1 MDFKFSDEQ
10 LAQKKEY
17 EDFFREEMEKAPPAI
32 AQGGDSIYNSDEAWE
47 FNRYMAKRLVEKGW
61 LTMAWPKEY
70 GGMDASIMD
79 QMIFSEVQTTFGA
92 PGIDAFGVKMFAPT
106 LMLYA
111 TDEQKARLLPPISSA
126 EVVYCQGWSEP
137 DAGSD
142 LATVRT
148 LAVKDGDYYVINGQK
163 LWTTGGHRAD
173 HMFALVRTD
182 PNEKRSKGLSV
193 FNIDMSIPGVEVR
206 PIKFL
211 NGAHIYNEV
220 FLTDVRVPES
230 DLIGPKDEGWQLTR
244 ATMNFERS
252 GIAGFVSAKKTIDML
267 IRYMKTTKRR
277 GKFLSE
283 DTDLRR
289 RLAKLYAEAQA
300 GIALCYRIGWNQET
314 GGLAI
319 APHAA
324 SESKVYGSEVG
335 QRLYNL
341 GTEIL
346 GLFAPLAHSDYA
358 QLEGKMIEGYQ
369 SILISTISAGTSEIQ
384 RNIIA
389 WAGAELPRFK

>member
-1 MDFKFSDEQ
+1 MDFKLTDEQ
-10 LAQKKEY
+10 IAKKKEY
-17 EDFFREEMEKAPPAI
+17 EVFFREEMKKAPPGFGE
-32 AQGGDSIYNSDEAWE
+32 GGESIYDVDEAWE
-47 FNRYMAKRLVEKGW
+47 FNLYMAKRLVEKGW

-70 GGMDASIMD
+70 GGQDASIMD

-92 PGIDAFGVKMFAPT
+92 PGVDAFGVKMFAPT

-111 TDEQKARLLPPISSA
+111 NEEQKKRLLPPISKA

-142 LATVRT
+142 LATVKT

-182 PNEKRSKGLSV
+182 PDEKRSKGLSV

-206 PIKFL
+206 PIAFL
-211 NGAHIYNEV
+211 NGSHIYNEV
-220 FLTDVRVPES
+220 FLTDVRVHES
-230 DLIGPKDEGWQLTR
+230 ELIGPKDEGWQLTR

-252 GIAGFVSAKKTIDML
+252 GIAGFVAAKQTIEKL
-267 IRYMKTTKRR
+267 VRYMKTTKRG
-277 GKFLSE
+277 GKYLIE
-283 DTDLRR
+283 DTELRR
-289 RLAKLYAEAQA
+289 RLAKLYAETEA
-300 GIALCYRIGWNQET
+300 GLALCYRIAWNQET

-324 SESKVYGSEVG
+324 SESKVYGSEVR
-335 QRLYNL
+335 QRMFNL

-346 GLFAPLAHSDYA
+346 GLFGPLAHSDWA
-358 QLEGKMIEGYQ
+358 KLGGGMIEGYQ
-369 SILISTISAGTSEIQ
+369 TVLVATVSAGTSEIQ

>member
-1 MDFKFSDEQ
+1 MDFEFSDEQ
-10 LAQKKEY
+10 VALKKEY
-17 EDFFREEMEKAPPAI
+17 EDFFREEMKKAPPAI
-32 AQGGDSIYNSDEAWE
+32 AQGGDSIYDSDEAWE
-47 FNRYMAKRLVEKGW
+47 FNRYMSKRLVEKGW

-70 GGMDASIMD
+70 GGLDASIMD

-92 PGIDAFGVKMFAPT
+92 PGIDVFGVKMFAPT

-111 TDEQKARLLPPISSA
+111 TDEQKTRLLPPISSA

-142 LATVRT
+142 LATVQT

-211 NGAHIYNEV
+211 NNAHIYNEV
-220 FLTDVRVPES
+220 FLTDVRVHES
-230 DLIGPKDEGWQLTR
+230 ELIGPKDEGWQLTR

-252 GIAGFVSAKKTIDML
+252 GIAGFVSAKKNIEML
-267 IRYMKTTKRR
+267 VRYMKKTKRA
-277 GKFLSE
+277 GKLLTE

-346 GLFAPLAHSDYA
+346 GLFGPLAHSDYA
-358 QLEGKMIEGYQ
+358 HLEGKMIEGYQ
-369 SILISTISAGTSEIQ
+369 SILIATISAGTSEIQ

>member
-1 MDFKFSDEQ
+1 MDFKLSDEQ
-10 LAQKKEY
+10 LALKKEY
-17 EDFFREEMEKAPPAI
+17 EDFFREEMKKAPPAI

-61 LTMAWPKEY
+61 MTMAWPKEY
-70 GGMDASIMD
+70 GGLDASIMD
-79 QMIFSEVQTTFGA
+79 QMIFSEVQTEFGA
-92 PGIDAFGVKMFAPT
+92 PGIDPFGVKMFAPT

-111 TDEQKARLLPPISSA
+111 TDEQKARLLPPISRA

-148 LAVKDGDYYVINGQK
+148 LAVKDGDHYVINGQK

-173 HMFALVRTD
+173 HMFSLVRTD
-182 PNEKRSKGLSV
+182 PDEKRSKGLSV
-193 FNIDMSIPGVEVR
+193 FNIDMNVPGVEVR

-220 FLTDVRVPES
+220 FLTDVRVHES
-230 DLIGPKDEGWQLTR
+230 ELIGPKGGGWQLTR

-252 GIAGFVSAKKTIDML
+252 GIAGFVSAKKTIEML
-267 IRYMKTTKRR
+267 VGYMKKTKRA
-277 GKFLSE
+277 GKYLSE
-283 DTDLRR
+283 DTELRR

-300 GIALCYRIGWNQET
+300 GIALCYRIGWNQEK
-314 GGLAI
+314 GGLDI

-346 GLFAPLAHSDYA
+346 GLFGPLAHSDYA
-358 QLEGKMIEGYQ
+358 QLKGKMIEGYQ
-369 SILISTISAGTSEIQ
+369 SILIMTISAGTSEIQ

>member
-1 MDFKFSDEQ
+1 
-10 LAQKKEY
+10 
-17 EDFFREEMEKAPPAI
+17 
-32 AQGGDSIYNSDEAWE
+32 
-47 FNRYMAKRLVEKGW
+47 
-61 LTMAWPKEY
+61 
-70 GGMDASIMD
+70 
-79 QMIFSEVQTTFGA
+79 
-92 PGIDAFGVKMFAPT
+92 
-106 LMLYA
+106 
-111 TDEQKARLLPPISSA
+111 
-126 EVVYCQGWSEP
+126 
-137 DAGSD
+137 
-142 LATVRT
+142 
-148 LAVKDGDYYVINGQK
+148 
-163 LWTTGGHRAD
+163 
-173 HMFALVRTD
+173 MFALVRTD